1 MPLRLLLLLC
11 VVGVAA
17 SPGVAQP
24 SAEDAIPGLLQASA
38 DAWNV
43 ADLDGHVA
51 MYRDSTSFM
60 TGNGPVFGRGYTRD
74 LLERFYFRDG
84 DNRQDLQF
92 EQITVRPLGEGH
104 ALVTGRFIL
113 SGGGGEEQ
121 SGWYSLVW
129 EWTGERWAIIHDHSS

>member
-1 MPLRLLLLLC
+1 MTFRLILLL
-11 VVGVAA
+11 VAVGVAV
-17 SPGVAQP
+17 SPCLAQP
-24 SAEDAIPGLLQASA
+24 SAEDAIPDLLQASA
-38 DAWNV
+38 DAWNE

-74 LLERFYFRDG
+74 LLERFFFRDG
-84 DNRQDLQF
+84 ENIQDLRF
-92 EQITVRPLGEGH
+92 EQITVRPLGEDH
-104 ALVTGRFIL
+104 ALVTGRFVL
-113 SGGGGEEQ
+113 SGGGEEDR